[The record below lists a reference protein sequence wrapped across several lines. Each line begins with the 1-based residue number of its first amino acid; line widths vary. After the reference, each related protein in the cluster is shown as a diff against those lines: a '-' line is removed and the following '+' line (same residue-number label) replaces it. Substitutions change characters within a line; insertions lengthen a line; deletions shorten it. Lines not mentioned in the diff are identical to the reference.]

1 MGRLPARMHSLH
13 HRVDYCKME
22 QGWYRT
28 PPSVTVSKG
37 AL

>member
-1 MGRLPARMHSLH
+1 MPAQMRSLH
-13 HRVDYCKME
+13 HRVDYCKMFA
-22 QGWYRT
+22 GWHRT